1 MEYLLIIHT
10 ISCDIMLSLPAH
22 TVVHFTIYIYIYIYD
37 KYTVYR
43 RIVNTPATAKIAI
56 GDENKQA
63 DRFPFFSASQ
73 KTPKFNLIR

>member
-22 TVVHFTIYIYIYIYD
+22 TVVHFTIYIYD

-43 RIVNTPATAKIAI
+43 RIVNTPATAKLAI
-56 GDENKQA
+56 EDEHKPA
-63 DRFPFFSASQ
+63 HCFAFFSGSQ
-73 KTPKFNLIR
+73 KTLKFKLIR